1 MSLRTSVLAV
11 CAALMITEAAAEPD
25 AVLYQLQE
33 RCGKSAAEVFAKLYS
48 NGYVKLEGKD
58 FHFNYQAH
66 YNAHLNKCFFL
77 EISGSFEK
85 NNTTPEYR
93 LFDLL
98 ENREYGSFTQT
109 PDGMIFCNVQ
119 ETTCSSR
126 SEWDILVKPYMN
138 E

>member
-1 MSLRTSVLAV
+1 MRVIALAIAV
-11 CAALMITEAAAEPD
+11 MMFAVSAWAEPN
-25 AVLYQLQE
+25 AELYQLQE

-48 NGYVKLEGKD
+48 NGYVKFEGKD

-93 LFDLL
+93 LFDLM

-109 PDGMIFCNVQ
+109 LDGMIFCNVQ

-138 E
+138 Q